1 MFRALINIAIDVNQ
15 FAFGKKKLCEILTR
29 DLMVLVFSFTIIAVP
44 LSSLLFV
51 DFTEANSTL
60 HGKTGE

>member
-1 MFRALINIAIDVNQ
+1 
-15 FAFGKKKLCEILTR
+15 
-29 DLMVLVFSFTIIAVP
+29 MVLVFSFTIIAVP

-60 HGKTGE
+60 QGKTGV

>member
-1 MFRALINIAIDVNQ
+1 MIEVNQ
-15 FAFGKKKLCEILTR
+15 LVFGKKKLCEILTR
-29 DLMVLVFSFTIIAVP
+29 DFIVLVFSFAIIAVS

-60 HGKTGE
+60 QGKTGV

>member
-1 MFRALINIAIDVNQ
+1 
-15 FAFGKKKLCEILTR
+15 
-29 DLMVLVFSFTIIAVP
+29 MVLVFSFTNIAVS

-60 HGKTGE
+60 QGKTGV